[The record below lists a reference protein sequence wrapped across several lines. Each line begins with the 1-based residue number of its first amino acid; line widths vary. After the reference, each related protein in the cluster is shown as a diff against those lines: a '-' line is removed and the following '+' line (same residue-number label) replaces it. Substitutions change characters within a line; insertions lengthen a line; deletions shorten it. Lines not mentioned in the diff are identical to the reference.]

1 MRPRS
6 AVLARQP
13 WLLFRGDRISGLGR
27 PGVVLRCV
35 LLNDLVM
42 PCQAMS
48 MGYALQFAFTSP
60 LIILLLVHLGIST
73 ITAASGLIF
82 RIALYVLLKLA
93 VVPDLSPVVDTQL
106 AYYTTNPC
114 PSGNP
119 CNRVLHAAI
128 DSKKLSS
135 GGKPEKTRWQTSYGR
150 SNVLR

>member
-1 MRPRS
+1 
-6 AVLARQP
+6 
-13 WLLFRGDRISGLGR
+13 
-27 PGVVLRCV
+27 
-35 LLNDLVM
+35 
-42 PCQAMS
+42 

-119 CNRVLHAAI
+119 GNRVLHAAI
-128 DSKKLSS
+128 DSKSS
-135 GGKPEKTRWQTSYGR
+135 SVVGNPRKAGGEPAMDGQMYCDSR
-150 SNVLR
+150 